1 MRYWARRHDL
11 EPALFSLAEAIAR
24 GLQID
29 GGPVLLVETADCC
42 GGGAAGDSVA
52 SLRALLDGH
61 VDQPSLVPVVDPAAA
76 DLCHRLGPGREVT
89 VELGHHVDPKW
100 GRPVSIRAMILTLS
114 DGRFV
119 YSGGVWAG
127 QEGNMGPSAVLKTG
141 AIQILVM
148 SRPTYDWTDEQFRC
162 VGLDVRRAKFI
173 VVKNPMNYRMA
184 YAGIARAAFIL
195 DTPGPTPPTMR
206 HYGYRNLQRPYYPAD
221 PDIPDL
227 TPTVFCH
234 GSASS

>member
-1 MRYWARRHDL
+1 
-11 EPALFSLAEAIAR
+11 
-24 GLQID
+24 
-29 GGPVLLVETADCC
+29 
-42 GGGAAGDSVA
+42 
-52 SLRALLDGH
+52 
-61 VDQPSLVPVVDPAAA
+61 
-76 DLCHRLGPGREVT
+76 
-89 VELGHHVDPKW
+89 
-100 GRPVSIRAMILTLS
+100 
-114 DGRFV
+114 
-119 YSGGVWAG
+119 
-127 QEGNMGPSAVLKTG
+127 
-141 AIQILVM
+141 
-148 SRPTYDWTDEQFRC
+148 